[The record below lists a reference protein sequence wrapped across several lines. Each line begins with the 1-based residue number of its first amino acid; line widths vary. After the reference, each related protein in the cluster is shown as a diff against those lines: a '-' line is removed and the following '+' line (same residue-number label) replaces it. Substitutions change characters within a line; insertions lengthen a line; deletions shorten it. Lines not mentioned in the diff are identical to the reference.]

1 MSSLVGAATA
11 RGAAGLPQVGKTGGK
26 WNRSENTSKN
36 KVLRGCF
43 DHICVLFVQ
52 HPLENALHWP
62 VSERSLVV
70 CARTFGNCD

>member
-1 MSSLVGAATA
+1 MPHV
-11 RGAAGLPQVGKTGGK
+11 RNFDGK
-26 WNRSENTSKN
+26 WNRSKN
-36 KVLRGCF
+36 ININNVLRGRL

-52 HPLENALHWP
+52 HPSENTPHRP